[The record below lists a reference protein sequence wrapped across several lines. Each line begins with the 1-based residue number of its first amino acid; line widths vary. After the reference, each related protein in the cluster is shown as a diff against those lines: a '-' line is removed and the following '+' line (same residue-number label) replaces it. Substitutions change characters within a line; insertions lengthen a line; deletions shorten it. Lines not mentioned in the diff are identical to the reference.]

1 MSVGNSN
8 LSWFRTAYYRA
19 SCYNTRTIYL
29 AWQRCLD
36 LTDYAFMMT
45 IAGQPFLTD
54 FQTQQLISQ
63 FQQKTALNVSQINS
77 QQVYVLSREL
87 SGTEHKKALDLFG
100 INEGIDLAAP
110 QDNQIQVIVGPR
122 FGTISPWASK
132 ATDIFNNCEIAI
144 NRVERVIVYTLT
156 IDIEAAD
163 KKLPTAAEQLLFDR
177 MTQSLVYDLNDV
189 NNLFDDQQPASLNHI
204 DVIGQGRTALESANT
219 EFGFALSVEDIDY
232 LMNAYVNELKRNP
245 TDVELMMFAQAN
257 SEHCRH
263 KIFNAEWK
271 VDGAVQPKSLFQMIK
286 NTYKANPQGILSAY
300 KDNAAVMAGSE
311 GLRFYPVPENAT
323 DANSVHPYD
332 FHQEEIDILM
342 KVETHNHPTAIAPY
356 AGAATGAGGEIRDE
370 GATGRGG
377 KPKAGLT
384 GFHVS
389 HLHIPEL
396 AEKWEQSGQLSTQD
410 YGTPDRMATSLEIM
424 TEAPLGSANFSNE
437 FGRPNLCGYF
447 RSFQLD
453 TSAAKDGSEMRGYHK
468 PIMLAGG
475 YGNIKRN
482 LIEKNAIQQGD
493 LLIVLGGPAMQI
505 GLGGGAASSVDSGS
519 LDEGLDFASVQ
530 RDNAEMERRCQEVM
544 DRCWALAGN
553 GQSGNDVDA
562 SNNGKDGNPI
572 VSLHDVGAGGLSNA
586 MPELVNDHEMGAVL
600 NLRKIPSLEAGMS
613 PMAIWSNEAQERY
626 VLAIRPESKDQF
638 DAICTR
644 ERCPY
649 AILGEATE
657 IRQLVVND
665 DLLAEQPVDMP
676 MQVLLGGTP
685 QMQRSFSRQENEL
698 PPLELNNF
706 NLAESIKD
714 VLRHPTVASKSF
726 LISIG
731 DRSITG
737 MVVRD
742 QYVGRYQVPV
752 ADCAVTA
759 SGLLAIEG
767 QPMSGEAMSVG
778 ERTPVALIS
787 PKASARLAVG
797 EAITNIAGARI
808 SQLSDITMSANWMAA
823 CGEDAED
830 AALFDAVYTVGEEL
844 CPALGI
850 AIPVGKDS
858 LSMRANWTDSTDEG
872 STDKSV
878 VSPMSLVITAFA
890 PVIDVAKTLTP
901 ELINGDSAFYRI
913 DLSKGKLRLGGS
925 ILAQTASQL
934 GNECP
939 DLTQPSDL
947 VDFFNFIQA
956 GNAQGVISAYHDI
969 GDGGLLATIAEM
981 QFTSRQGIKLS
992 LDDKNLLGQLFSE
1005 ELGAV
1010 IQVLPENV
1018 AALMQLAEEFN
1029 VSDMLSL
1036 VGQSTEE
1043 DSLIIQTPLHMG
1055 DDTLRF
1061 SRSELQQEW
1070 SQVSY
1075 QIARRRDNPACVQQE
1090 YDLIADASHKGLIA
1104 APNFDLNQKVEEP
1117 YLASRDTKPRVAI
1130 LREQGVN
1137 GQIEMAAGFTQA
1149 GFEAVDV
1156 HMSDLLNGRINLR
1169 DFDGLVACG
1178 GFSYGD
1184 VLGAGSGWAN
1194 SILFHDEL
1202 RMQFVRFFARPDT
1215 FSLGV
1220 CNGCQMMAQLK
1231 DLIPG
1236 ADNFPRFIANKS
1248 ARFEARTVNVKIER
1262 TKSIFFKGMQDS
1274 ILPIAVAHGEG
1285 YATLNT
1291 TEIDGMAKHG
1301 QLAMRFVDSQ
1311 GHPTETY
1318 PLNPNGSLG
1327 GVTGLCSTDGR
1338 VTLMMPHPERNLKA
1352 YNHSWKPEAWDEDGA
1367 WMRMFRNARA
1377 WLR

>member
-1 MSVGNSN
+1 
-8 LSWFRTAYYRA
+8 
-19 SCYNTRTIYL
+19 
-29 AWQRCLD
+29 
-36 LTDYAFMMT
+36 MMT

-63 FQQKTALNVSQINS
+63 FQQKTELNVSQIHT
-77 QQVYVLSREL
+77 QQVYVLSRDLVGAEQ
-87 SGTEHKKALDLFG
+87 KKALDLFG
-100 INEGIDLAAP
+100 VHADIQLAASE
-110 QDNQIQVIVGPR
+110 DNQIQVIVGPR

-132 ATDIFNNCEIAI
+132 ATDIFNNCEIEI
-144 NRVERVIVYTLT
+144 KRVERVIVYTLT
-156 IDIEAAD
+156 IDGKAD
-163 KKLPTAAEQLLFDR
+163 GKVSGKLPASAEQLLFDR
-177 MTQSLVYDLNDV
+177 MTQSLVYDLNEV
-189 NNLFDDQQPASLNHI
+189 NKLFDDEQPAALNRI
-204 DVIGQGRTALESANT
+204 DVIGQGQAALETANK
-219 EFGFALSVEDIDY
+219 EFGFALSSEDIDY

-263 KIFNAEWK
+263 KIFNAEWTI
-271 VDGAVQPKSLFQMIK
+271 DGEVQPKSLFQMIK
-286 NTYKANPQGILSAY
+286 NTYKANPHGILSAY
-300 KDNAAVMAGSE
+300 KDNAAVMAGAE
-311 GLRFYPVPENAT
+311 GLRYYPVPTDAM
-323 DANSVHPYD
+323 DANSAHPYD
-332 FHQEEIDILM
+332 FYQEEIDILM

-396 AEKWEQSGQLSTQD
+396 AEKWEQSGQVSTKD
-410 YGTPDRMATSLEIM
+410 YGTPERMATSLEIM

-453 TSAAKDGSEMRGYHK
+453 TSAAKDGSQMRGYHK

-482 LIEKNAIQQGD
+482 LIEKNAIREGD

-505 GLGGGAASSVDSGS
+505 GLGGGAASSVDSGE
-519 LDEGLDFASVQ
+519 LDAGLDFASVQ
-530 RDNAEMERRCQEVM
+530 RDNAEMERRCQEVI

-553 GQSGNDVDA
+553 GQSGNDADVSNA
-562 SNNGKDGNPI
+562 SKDGNPI
-572 VSLHDVGAGGLSNA
+572 VSIHDVGAGGLSNA
-586 MPELVNDHEMGAVL
+586 MPELVDDHDMGAHL

-626 VLAIRPESKDQF
+626 VLAIRPESKEQF
-638 DAICTR
+638 DAICAR

-649 AILGEATE
+649 AILGVATE
-657 IRQLVVND
+657 VRQLIVD
-665 DLLAEQPVDMP
+665 DELLDEQPVDMP

-685 QMQRSFSRQENEL
+685 QMQRSFSRQDNEL
-698 PPLELNNF
+698 PPLELNDF
-706 NLAESIKD
+706 NLTESIKD

-759 SGLLAIEG
+759 SGLLALDG
-767 QPMSGEAMSVG
+767 QPMTGEAMSVG

-808 SQLSDITMSANWMAA
+808 NQLSDITMSANWMAA
-823 CGEDAED
+823 CGDDNED
-830 AALFDAVYTVGEEL
+830 AALFDAVHAIGEEL

-858 LSMRANWTDSTDEG
+858 LSMRANWSDKDANNQSQ
-872 STDKSV
+872 DKSV

-890 PVIDVAKTLTP
+890 PVTDVAKTLTP

-939 DLTQPSDL
+939 DLDKPSDL
-947 VDFFNFIQA
+947 IDFFNFIQA

-1090 YDLIADASHKGLIA
+1090 YDLISDASHQGLIA

-1117 YLASRDTKPRVAI
+1117 YLNSRETKPRVAI

-1137 GQIEMAAGFTQA
+1137 GQTEMAAGFTQA

-1156 HMSDLLNGRINLR
+1156 HMSDLLSGRINLR

-1236 ADNFPRFIANKS
+1236 AENFPRFIANKS
-1248 ARFEARTVNVKIER
+1248 ARFEARTVNVKVER
-1262 TKSIFFKGMQDS
+1262 TKSILFKGMQDS

-1285 YATLNT
+1285 YATLDN
-1291 TEIDGMAKHG
+1291 TEIDGMARHG
-1301 QLAMRFVDSQ
+1301 QLAMRYVDSH

-1338 VTLMMPHPERNLKA
+1338 VTIMMPHPERTLRA

>member
-1 MSVGNSN
+1 
-8 LSWFRTAYYRA
+8 
-19 SCYNTRTIYL
+19 
-29 AWQRCLD
+29 
-36 LTDYAFMMT
+36 MMT

-63 FQQKTALNVSQINS
+63 FQQKTELNVSHIHT
-77 QQVYVLSREL
+77 QQVYVLSRTLE
-87 SGTEHKKALDLFG
+87 GDEQKKALDLFG
-100 INEGIDLAAP
+100 IKQDIQLAAP
-110 QDNQIQVIVGPR
+110 QDNQLQVIVAPR

-132 ATDIFNNCEIAI
+132 ATDIFNNCDIEI

-156 IDIEAAD
+156 IDAKTDGEVGATNNT
-163 KKLPTAAEQLLFDR
+163 LPKAAEQLLFDR
-177 MTQSLVYDLNDV
+177 MTQSLVYDLNEV
-189 NNLFDDQQPASLNHI
+189 NKLFDDEQPASLNHI
-204 DVIGQGRTALESANT
+204 DVIGQGRTALEAANT

-263 KIFNAEWK
+263 KIFNAEWT

-286 NTYKANPQGILSAY
+286 NTYQSNPQGILSAY
-300 KDNAAVMAGSE
+300 KDNAAVMAGAE
-311 GLRFYPVPENAT
+311 GMRFYPIPT
-323 DANSVHPYD
+323 DPQDPNSAHPYG
-332 FHQEEIDILM
+332 FHQEAIDILM

-396 AEKWEQSGQLSTQD
+396 SEKWEQSGQVSTKD

-482 LIEKNAIQQGD
+482 LIEKNPIRQGD

-530 RDNAEMERRCQEVM
+530 RDNAEMERRCQEVL

-553 GQSGNDVDA
+553 GQSGNDIDV
-562 SNNGKDGNPI
+562 SNNSKDGNPI

-600 NLRKIPSLEAGMS
+600 NLRHIPSLEAGMS

-626 VLAIRPESKDQF
+626 VLAIRPESQAQF
-638 DAICTR
+638 DAICQR

-649 AILGEATE
+649 AILGTATE
-657 IRQLVVND
+657 IRQLNVADELLD
-665 DLLAEQPVDMP
+665 DQPVDMP

-685 QMQRSFSRQENEL
+685 QMQRSFNVQANEL
-698 PPLELNNF
+698 PPLELGDV

-759 SGLLAIEG
+759 SGLIALDG
-767 QPMSGEAMSVG
+767 QVMTGEAMSVG
-778 ERTPVALIS
+778 ERTPVALIN

-808 SQLSDITMSANWMAA
+808 AQLSDITMSANWMAA
-823 CGEDAED
+823 CGEDVED

-858 LSMRANWTDSTDEG
+858 LSMRANWTDEDDNNSKQG

-913 DLSKGKLRLGGS
+913 DLSKGQFRLGGS

-939 DLTQPSDL
+939 DLDKPSDL
-947 VDFFNFIQA
+947 IDFFNFIQA

-992 LDDKNLLGQLFSE
+992 LTDDNLLGQLFSE

-1036 VGQSTEE
+1036 VGQSSEE

-1055 DDTLRF
+1055 NETLSF

-1090 YDLIADASHKGLIA
+1090 YDLISDASHQGLIA
-1104 APNFDLNQKVEEP
+1104 APNFDLNQKVEAP
-1117 YLASRDTKPRVAI
+1117 YLNSRADSDNSKPRVAI

-1137 GQIEMAAGFTQA
+1137 GQTEMAAGFTQA

-1156 HMSDLLNGRINLR
+1156 HMSDLLEGRINLR

-1236 ADNFPRFIANKS
+1236 AENFPRFIANKS
-1248 ARFEARTVNVKIER
+1248 ARFEARTVNVKVER
-1262 TKSIFFKGMQDS
+1262 TKSILFKGMQDS

-1301 QLAMRFVDSQ
+1301 QLAMRYVDSQ

-1338 VTLMMPHPERNLKA
+1338 VTILMPHPERNLKA

>member
-1 MSVGNSN
+1 
-8 LSWFRTAYYRA
+8 
-19 SCYNTRTIYL
+19 
-29 AWQRCLD
+29 
-36 LTDYAFMMT
+36 MMT

-54 FQTQQLISQ
+54 FQTQQLITQ
-63 FQQKTALNVSQINS
+63 FAQKTDLQVTQIS
-77 QQVYVLSREL
+77 TQQVYVLSREL
-87 SGTEHKKALDLFG
+87 EGEELKKGLDLLGVKKGTE
-100 INEGIDLAAP
+100 LATP
-110 QDNQIQVIVGPR
+110 TGKQLQVVVSPR

-132 ATDIFNNCEIAI
+132 ATDIFNNCELKIQRI
-144 NRVERVIVYTLT
+144 ERVIVYTLT
-156 IDIEAAD
+156 IDGTVQN
-163 KKLPTAAEQLLFDR
+163 KLPTAAERLLFDR
-177 MTQSLVYDLNDV
+177 MTQSLVYDLAKV
-189 NNLFDDQQPASLNHI
+189 SQLFDDEPPAPLNHI
-204 DVIGQGRTALESANT
+204 DVIGAGREALESANT
-219 EFGFALSVEDIDY
+219 KFGFALSSDDIEY
-232 LMNAYVNELKRNP
+232 LLHAYVNDLQRNP

-263 KIFNAEWK
+263 KIFNAEWTA
-271 VDGAVQPKSLFQMIK
+271 DGEVQPKSLFQMIK
-286 NTYKANPQGILSAY
+286 NTYQASPQGILSAY
-300 KDNAAVMAGSE
+300 KDNAAVMAGAE
-311 GLRFYPVPENAT
+311 GLRYYPIPT
-323 DANSVHPYD
+323 DPQDANSAHIYD
-332 FHQEEIDILM
+332 FHQQAIDILM

-396 AEKWEQSGQLSTQD
+396 PEKWEQSGQISTKD
-410 YGTPDRMATSLEIM
+410 YGTPERMATSLEIM

-453 TSAAKDGSEMRGYHK
+453 MSEAKNGSQMRGYHK

-482 LIEKNAIQQGD
+482 LIEKNPIRAGD

-505 GLGGGAASSVDSGS
+505 GLGGGAASSVDSGA

-530 RDNAEMERRCQEVM
+530 RDNAEMERRCQEVI
-544 DRCWALAGN
+544 DRCWALASN
-553 GQSGNDVDA
+553 EQSGNDIEV
-562 SNNGKDGNPI
+562 SNNSSDGNPI
-572 VSLHDVGAGGLSNA
+572 VSIHDVGAGGLSNA
-586 MPELVNDHEMGAVL
+586 MPELVNDHEMGAIL
-600 NLRKIPSLEAGMS
+600 NLRHIPSLEAGMS

-626 VLAIRPESKDQF
+626 VLAIRPKSKAQF
-638 DAICTR
+638 DAICAR

-649 AILGEATE
+649 AILGTATKV
-657 IRQLVVND
+657 RQLAVND
-665 DLLAEQPVDMP
+665 ELLDDQPVDMP

-685 QMQRSFSRQENEL
+685 KMQRSFDTRANEL

-706 NLAESIKD
+706 DLTQSVRD

-752 ADCAVTA
+752 ADCAITA
-759 SGLLAIEG
+759 SGLVALDG
-767 QPMSGEAMSVG
+767 QVMTGEAMSIG
-778 ERTPVALIS
+778 ERSPVALID

-808 SQLSDITMSANWMAA
+808 AQLSDITMSANWMAA
-823 CGEDAED
+823 CGDDNED
-830 AALFDAVYTVGEEL
+830 AALFDAVHTVGEEL

-858 LSMRANWTDSTDEG
+858 LSMRANWADSDAEQD
-872 STDKSV
+872 SQDKSV

-890 PVIDVAKTLTP
+890 PVVNITKTLTP

-939 DLTQPSDL
+939 DLDKPSDL
-947 VDFFNFIQA
+947 IDFFNFIQA
-956 GNAQGVISAYHDI
+956 GNEQGVISAYHDI
-969 GDGGLLATIAEM
+969 GDGGMLATIAEM

-992 LDDKNLLGQLFSE
+992 LTDENLLGQLFSE

-1010 IQVLPENV
+1010 IQVLPEDV
-1018 AALMQLAEEFN
+1018 AALLELADEYN

-1036 VGQSTEE
+1036 VGQSCDE

-1055 DDTLRF
+1055 DKTLRF
-1061 SRSELQQEW
+1061 ERSELQQEW

-1075 QIARRRDNPACVQQE
+1075 QIARRRDNPECVQQE
-1090 YDLIADASHKGLIA
+1090 YDLISDSSYKGLTA
-1104 APNFDLNQKVEEP
+1104 APNFDLNQKVETP
-1117 YLASRDTKPRVAI
+1117 YLNSREDKPKVAI

-1137 GQIEMAAGFTQA
+1137 GQLEMAAGFTQA
-1149 GFEAVDV
+1149 GFEAIDV
-1156 HMSDLLNGRINLR
+1156 HMSDLLEGRINLR

-1202 RMQFVRFFARPDT
+1202 RMQFVRFFARPST

-1236 ADNFPRFIANKS
+1236 AENFPRFIANKS
-1248 ARFEARTVNVKIER
+1248 ARFEARTVNVKVER
-1262 TKSIFFKGMQDS
+1262 TKSILFKGMQDS

-1285 YATLNT
+1285 YATLDS
-1291 TEIDGMAKHG
+1291 TEIEGMARHG
-1301 QLAMRFVDSQ
+1301 QLAMRYVDSQ

-1318 PLNPNGSLG
+1318 PLNPNGSVG

-1338 VTLMMPHPERNLKA
+1338 VTLLMPHPERNLKA
-1352 YNHSWKPEAWDEDGA
+1352 YNHSWKPEQWDEDGA

>member
-1 MSVGNSN
+1 
-8 LSWFRTAYYRA
+8 
-19 SCYNTRTIYL
+19 
-29 AWQRCLD
+29 
-36 LTDYAFMMT
+36 MMT
-45 IAGQPFLTD
+45 IAGQTFLTD
-54 FQTQQLISQ
+54 FQTQQLINQ
-63 FQQKTALNVSQINS
+63 FQQKTDLHVTQICT

-87 SGTEHKKALDLFG
+87 EGDELKKGLDLLG
-100 INEGIDLAAP
+100 VNKEIELKKP
-110 QDNQIQVIVGPR
+110 EKNQIQVTVSPR

-132 ATDIFNNCEIAI
+132 ATDIFNNCELKI
-144 NRVERVIVYTLT
+144 NRIERVIVYTLT
-156 IDIEAAD
+156 LDANLQE
-163 KKLPTAAEQLLFDR
+163 KLPTAAERLLYDR
-177 MTQSLVYDLNDV
+177 MTQSLVYDLNEV
-189 NNLFDDQQPASLNHI
+189 NKLFDDEPPAPLNHI
-204 DVIGQGRTALESANT
+204 DVIGAGREALEAANT
-219 EFGFALSVEDIDY
+219 KFGFALSSDDIDY
-232 LMNAYVNELKRNP
+232 LLHAYTNDLQRNP

-263 KIFNAEWK
+263 KIFNAEWTAN
-271 VDGAVQPKSLFQMIK
+271 GEVQPKSLFQMIK
-286 NTYKANPQGILSAY
+286 NTYQASPQGILSAY
-300 KDNAAVMAGSE
+300 KDNAAVMAGAE
-311 GLRFYPVPENAT
+311 GLRYYSVPENPQ
-323 DANSVHPYD
+323 DSNSAHIYD
-332 FHQEEIDILM
+332 FHQEAIDILM

-389 HLHIPEL
+389 HLHIPEMP
-396 AEKWEQSGQLSTQD
+396 EKWEQSGQVSTRD
-410 YGTPDRMATSLEIM
+410 YGTPERMATSLEIM

-453 TSAAKDGSEMRGYHK
+453 MSDAKDGSEMIGYHK

-482 LIEKNAIQQGD
+482 LIEKNPIREGD

-530 RDNAEMERRCQEVM
+530 RDNAEMERRCQEVI

-553 GQSGNDVDA
+553 DIDKSNSSDENA
-562 SNNGKDGNPI
+562 SDGNPI

-600 NLRKIPSLEAGMS
+600 NLRHIPSLEAGMS

-638 DAICTR
+638 DAICAR

-649 AILGEATE
+649 AILGTATKV
-657 IRQLVVND
+657 RQLAVND
-665 DLLAEQPVDMP
+665 ELLGEQPVDMP

-685 QMQRSFSRQENEL
+685 KMQRSFDTQVKEL
-698 PPLELNNF
+698 PPLELNDF
-706 NLAESIKD
+706 DLTQSIKD

-752 ADCAVTA
+752 ADCAITA
-759 SGLLAIEG
+759 SGLLNLDG
-767 QPMSGEAMSVG
+767 QPMTGEAMSIG
-778 ERTPVALIS
+778 ERTPVALID

-808 SQLSDITMSANWMAA
+808 AQLSDITMSANWMAA
-823 CGEDAED
+823 CGDDAED
-830 AALFDAVYTVGEEL
+830 AALFDAVHTVGEEL

-858 LSMRANWTDSTDEG
+858 LSMRANWTDDDQ
-872 STDKSV
+872 DKSV

-890 PVIDVAKTLTP
+890 PVVNVAKTLTP

-939 DLTQPSDL
+939 DLDKPSDL

-956 GNAQGVISAYHDI
+956 GNEQGIISAYHDI

-981 QFTSRQGIKLS
+981 QFTSRQGIKLT
-992 LDDKNLLGQLFSE
+992 LNDDNLLGQLFSE

-1018 AALMQLAEEFN
+1018 TALLELAEEYN
-1029 VSDMLSL
+1029 VSAMLSL
-1036 VGQSTEE
+1036 VGQSFDE
-1043 DSLIIQTPLHMG
+1043 DSLIIQTPLHQG
-1055 DDTLRF
+1055 EDTLRF

-1090 YDLIADASHKGLIA
+1090 YDLISDSTHKGLIA
-1104 APNFDLNQKVEEP
+1104 APNFDLNQKIETP
-1117 YLASRDTKPRVAI
+1117 YLNSRDSKPKVAI

-1137 GQIEMAAGFTQA
+1137 GQTEMAAGFTQA
-1149 GFEAVDV
+1149 GFEALDV
-1156 HMSDLLNGRINLR
+1156 HMSDLLEGRIDLR
-1169 DFDGLVACG
+1169 DFEGLVTCG

-1202 RMQFVRFFARPDT
+1202 RMQFVRFFARPNT

-1236 ADNFPRFIANKS
+1236 AENFPRFIANQS
-1248 ARFEARTVNVKIER
+1248 ARFEARTVNVKVER
-1262 TKSIFFKGMQDS
+1262 TKSILFKGMQDS

-1285 YATLNT
+1285 LATLNT
-1291 TEIDGMAKHG
+1291 TEIDGMARHG
-1301 QLAMRFVDSQ
+1301 QLAMRYVDSQ

-1318 PLNPNGSLG
+1318 PLNPNGSVG

-1338 VTLMMPHPERNLKA
+1338 VTIMMPHPERNLRA
-1352 YNHSWKPEAWDEDGA
+1352 YNHSWKPEQWDEDGA

>member
-1 MSVGNSN
+1 
-8 LSWFRTAYYRA
+8 
-19 SCYNTRTIYL
+19 
-29 AWQRCLD
+29 
-36 LTDYAFMMT
+36 MMT

-63 FQQKTALNVSQINS
+63 FQQKTELNVSQIHT
-77 QQVYVLSREL
+77 QQVYVLSRDLVGAEQ
-87 SGTEHKKALDLFG
+87 KKALDLFG
-100 INEGIDLAAP
+100 VHADIQLAAP
-110 QDNQIQVIVGPR
+110 EDNQIQVIVGPR

-132 ATDIFNNCEIAI
+132 ATDIFNNCEIEI
-144 NRVERVIVYTLT
+144 KRVERVIVYTLT
-156 IDIEAAD
+156 IEEKAD
-163 KKLPTAAEQLLFDR
+163 GTVSGKLPASAEQLLFDR

-189 NNLFDDQQPASLNHI
+189 NKLFDDEQPAALNRI
-204 DVIGQGRTALESANT
+204 DVIGQGQSALEAANK
-219 EFGFALSVEDIDY
+219 EFGFALSSEDIDY

-263 KIFNAEWK
+263 KIFNAEWTI
-271 VDGAVQPKSLFQMIK
+271 DGEVQPKSLFQMIK
-286 NTYKANPQGILSAY
+286 NTYKANPHGILSAY
-300 KDNAAVMAGSE
+300 KDNAAVMAGAE
-311 GLRFYPVPENAT
+311 GLRYYPVPTDAM
-323 DANSVHPYD
+323 DANSAHPYD
-332 FHQEEIDILM
+332 FYQEDIDILM

-396 AEKWEQSGQLSTQD
+396 AEKWEHSGQVSTKD
-410 YGTPDRMATSLEIM
+410 YGTPERMATSLEIM

-505 GLGGGAASSVDSGS
+505 GLGGGAASSVDSGE

-530 RDNAEMERRCQEVM
+530 RDNAEMERRCQEVI

-553 GQSGNDVDA
+553 DVDA
-562 SNNGKDGNPI
+562 SNNSADGNPI
-572 VSLHDVGAGGLSNA
+572 VSIHDVGAGGLSNA
-586 MPELVNDHEMGAVL
+586 MPELVDDHEMGAHL

-626 VLAIRPESKDQF
+626 VLAIRPESQAQF
-638 DAICTR
+638 DAICAR

-657 IRQLVVND
+657 IRQLIVD
-665 DLLAEQPVDMP
+665 DELLDEQPVDMP

-685 QMQRSFSRQENEL
+685 QMQRSFSRQEKEL
-698 PPLELNNF
+698 PPLEFNDF

-759 SGLLAIEG
+759 SGLLALDG

-808 SQLSDITMSANWMAA
+808 NQLSDITMSANWMAA
-823 CGEDAED
+823 CGDDNED
-830 AALFDAVYTVGEEL
+830 AALFDAVHTVGEEL

-858 LSMRANWTDSTDEG
+858 LSMRANWTDNNEDG
-872 STDKSV
+872 SKDKSV

-890 PVIDVAKTLTP
+890 PVTDVAKTLTP

-913 DLSKGKLRLGGS
+913 DLSKGQLRLGGS

-939 DLTQPSDL
+939 DLDKPSDL
-947 VDFFNFIQA
+947 IDFFNFIQA

-1090 YDLIADASHKGLIA
+1090 YDLISDASHQGLIA

-1117 YLASRDTKPRVAI
+1117 YLNSRETKPRVAI

-1137 GQIEMAAGFTQA
+1137 GQTEMAAGFTQA

-1156 HMSDLLNGRINLR
+1156 HMSDLLSGRINLR

-1236 ADNFPRFIANKS
+1236 AENFPRFIANKS
-1248 ARFEARTVNVKIER
+1248 ARFEARTVNVKVER
-1262 TKSIFFKGMQDS
+1262 TKSILFKGMQDS

-1285 YATLNT
+1285 YATLDN
-1291 TEIDGMAKHG
+1291 TEIEGMARHG
-1301 QLAMRFVDSQ
+1301 QLAMRYVDSH

-1338 VTLMMPHPERNLKA
+1338 VTIMMPHPERNLKA

>member
-1 MSVGNSN
+1 
-8 LSWFRTAYYRA
+8 
-19 SCYNTRTIYL
+19 
-29 AWQRCLD
+29 
-36 LTDYAFMMT
+36 MMT

-54 FQTQQLISQ
+54 FQTQQLINQ
-63 FQQKTALNVSQINS
+63 FAQKTDLNVTQIS
-77 QQVYVLSREL
+77 TQQVFVLSREL
-87 SGTEHKKALDLFG
+87 LGEEQKKALDLLG
-100 INEGIDLAAP
+100 VKEQTSLEAATER
-110 QDNQIQVIVGPR
+110 QIQVIVSPR

-132 ATDIFNNCEIAI
+132 ATDIFNNCELKI
-144 NRVERVIVYTLT
+144 NRIERVIVYTLT
-156 IDIEAAD
+156 LEGATED
-163 KKLPTAAEQLLFDR
+163 KLPTAAERLLYDR

-189 NNLFDDQQPASLNHI
+189 NKLFDDEPPASLNHI
-204 DVIGQGRTALESANT
+204 DVMGAGRSALESANT
-219 EFGFALSVEDIDY
+219 TFGFALSSDDIDY
-232 LMNAYVNELKRNP
+232 LMNAYVNDLQRNP

-263 KIFNAEWK
+263 KIFNAEWTAN
-271 VDGAVQPKSLFQMIK
+271 GEVQPKSLFQMIK
-286 NTYKANPQGILSAY
+286 NTYQANPEGILSAY
-300 KDNAAVMAGSE
+300 KDNAAVMAGAE
-311 GLRFYPVPENAT
+311 GMRYYPIPEDAKNPNA
-323 DANSVHPYD
+323 AHPYG
-332 FHQEEIDILM
+332 FHQEAIDILM

-396 AEKWEQSGQLSTQD
+396 AEKWEQSGQVSTQD

-453 TSAAKDGSEMRGYHK
+453 TSKAKDGSEMRGYHK

-482 LIEKNAIQQGD
+482 LIEKNPIRAGD

-505 GLGGGAASSVDSGS
+505 GLGGGAASSVDSGE

-530 RDNAEMERRCQEVM
+530 RDNAEMERRCQEVI

-553 GQSGNDVDA
+553 DIDA
-562 SNNGKDGNPI
+562 SNASQDGNPI
-572 VSLHDVGAGGLSNA
+572 VSIHDVGAGGLSNA
-586 MPELVNDHEMGAVL
+586 MPELVDDHDMGAVL
-600 NLRKIPSLEAGMS
+600 NLRHIPSLEAGMS

-626 VLAIRPESKDQF
+626 VLAIRPESKAQF
-638 DAICTR
+638 DAICAR

-657 IRQLVVND
+657 VRELRVD
-665 DLLAEQPVDMP
+665 DELLDDQPVDMP

-685 QMQRSFSRQENEL
+685 KMQRSFEVQANEL
-698 PPLELNNF
+698 APLVLNDF
-706 NLAESIKD
+706 DLSESVKD

-726 LISIG
+726 LVSIG

-752 ADCAVTA
+752 ADCAITA
-759 SGLLAIEG
+759 SSLITLDG
-767 QPMSGEAMSVG
+767 QAMTGEAMSIG
-778 ERTPVALIS
+778 ERTPVALIDS
-787 PKASARLAVG
+787 KASARLAVG

-808 SQLSDITMSANWMAA
+808 AQLSDITMSANWMAA
-823 CGEDAED
+823 CGDDTED
-830 AALFDAVYTVGEEL
+830 AALFDAVHTVGEEL

-858 LSMRANWTDSTDEG
+858 LSMRANWTDDNADNQSQ
-872 STDKSV
+872 DKSV
-878 VSPMSLVITAFA
+878 VSPMSLLITAFA
-890 PVIDVAKTLTP
+890 PVVDVAKTLTP
-901 ELINGDSAFYRI
+901 ELINGDSAFYRL
-913 DLSKGKLRLGGS
+913 DLSRGKLRLGGS

-939 DLTQPSDL
+939 DLDKPSDL
-947 VDFFNFIQA
+947 VDFFNFVQA
-956 GNAQGVISAYHDI
+956 GNEQGIISAYHDI

-992 LDDKNLLGQLFSE
+992 LSDDNLLGQLFSE

-1010 IQVLPENV
+1010 IQVMPEDV
-1018 AALMQLAEEFN
+1018 AALVALADEYN

-1043 DSLIIQTPLHMG
+1043 DSLIIQTSLHQG
-1055 DDTLRF
+1055 DKTLRF
-1061 SRSELQQEW
+1061 SRSELQQQW

-1075 QIARRRDNPACVQQE
+1075 QIARRRDNPECVQQE
-1090 YDLIADASHKGLIA
+1090 YDLIADTNHKGLIA
-1104 APNFDLNQKVEEP
+1104 APNFDLNQKIETP
-1117 YLASRDTKPRVAI
+1117 YLNSREDKPRVAI

-1137 GQIEMAAGFTQA
+1137 GQLEMAAGFTQA

-1156 HMSDLLNGRINLR
+1156 HMSDLLEGRINLR

-1202 RMQFVRFFARPDT
+1202 RMQFVRFFARPNT

-1236 ADNFPRFIANKS
+1236 AENFPRFIANES
-1248 ARFEARTVNVKIER
+1248 ARFEARTVNVKVER
-1262 TKSIFFKGMQDS
+1262 TKSILFKGMQDS

-1285 YATLNT
+1285 LATLNA

-1301 QLAMRFVDSQ
+1301 QLAMRYVDSQ

-1318 PLNPNGSLG
+1318 PLNPNGSVG

-1338 VTLMMPHPERNLKA
+1338 VTIMMPHPERNLKA
-1352 YNHSWKPEAWDEDGA
+1352 YNHSWKPEQWDEDGA

>member
-1 MSVGNSN
+1 
-8 LSWFRTAYYRA
+8 
-19 SCYNTRTIYL
+19 
-29 AWQRCLD
+29 
-36 LTDYAFMMT
+36 MMT

-63 FQQKTALNVSQINS
+63 FQQKTKLNVSQIS
-77 QQVYVLSREL
+77 TQQVYVLSREL
-87 SGTEHKKALDLFG
+87 SGEEHKKSLDLFG
-100 INEGIDLAAP
+100 IKEAIALTTP
-110 QDNQIQVIVGPR
+110 QDNQLQVIVAPR

-132 ATDIFNNCEIAI
+132 ATDIFNNCEIKI
-144 NRVERVIVYTLT
+144 NRVERVVVYTLT
-156 IDIEAAD
+156 LDEKTDGDAGE
-163 KKLPTAAEQLLFDR
+163 KLPADAEQLLFDR
-177 MTQSLVYDLNDV
+177 MTQSLVYDLSDV
-189 NNLFDDQQPASLNHI
+189 SKLFDDQAPASLNHI
-204 DVIGQGRTALESANT
+204 DVIGQGQSALESANT
-219 EFGFALSVEDIDY
+219 EFGFALSSEDIDY
-232 LMNAYVNELKRNP
+232 LMNAYVNELGRNP

-263 KIFNAEWK
+263 KIFNAQWT
-271 VDGAVQPKSLFQMIK
+271 VDGEVQPKSLFQMIK
-286 NTYKANPQGILSAY
+286 NTYQSNPQGILSAY
-300 KDNAAVMAGSE
+300 KDNAAVMAGSD
-311 GLRFYPVPENAT
+311 GMRFYPIPTDAM
-323 DANSVHPYD
+323 DANSIHPYG
-332 FHQEEIDILM
+332 FHQEDIDILM

-356 AGAATGAGGEIRDE
+356 SGAATGSGGEIRDE

-377 KPKAGLT
+377 KPKAGLA

-396 AEKWEQSGQLSTQD
+396 SEKWEQSGQLSTQA

-424 TEAPLGSANFSNE
+424 LDAPLGSANFSNE

-482 LIEKNAIQQGD
+482 LIEKNAIKKGD

-505 GLGGGAASSVDSGS
+505 GLGGGAASSVDSGE

-530 RDNAEMERRCQEVM
+530 RDNAEMERRCQEVI

-553 GQSGNDVDA
+553 DADVSIA
-562 SNNGKDGNPI
+562 SQDGNPI
-572 VSLHDVGAGGLSNA
+572 VSIHDVGAGGLSNA
-586 MPELVNDHEMGAVL
+586 MPELVNDHEMGAHL

-638 DAICTR
+638 DAICAR

-649 AILGEATE
+649 AILGEATD
-657 IRQLVVND
+657 IRQLIVD
-665 DLLAEQPVDMP
+665 DELLDEQPVDMP

-685 QMQRSFSRQENEL
+685 KMQRSFERTDSTL
-698 PPLELNNF
+698 PALELGEV
-706 NLAESIKD
+706 NLAESITY

-752 ADCAVTA
+752 SDCAVTA
-759 SGLLAIEG
+759 SGLVALDG
-767 QPMSGEAMSVG
+767 QPMTGEAMSVG
-778 ERTPVALIS
+778 ERTPVALIN

-808 SQLSDITMSANWMAA
+808 AQLSDITMSANWMAA
-823 CGEDAED
+823 CGDDAED
-830 AALFDAVYTVGEEL
+830 AALFDAVHAIGEEL

-858 LSMRANWTDSTDEG
+858 LSMRANWTDEEG
-872 STDKSV
+872 ADKSV
-878 VSPMSLVITAFA
+878 VSPMSLVVTAFA
-890 PVIDVAKTLTP
+890 PVVDVAKTLTP

-925 ILAQTASQL
+925 ILAQTLSQL
-934 GNECP
+934 GNDCP
-939 DLTQPSDL
+939 DLAQPSDL
-947 VDFFNFIQA
+947 IDFFNFVQA

-992 LDDKNLLGQLFSE
+992 LDDDNLLGQLFSE

-1043 DSLIIQTPLHMG
+1043 DSLIIQTPLHQG
-1055 DDTLRF
+1055 DKTLRF
-1061 SRSELQQEW
+1061 SRSELQQQW

-1090 YDLIADASHKGLIA
+1090 YDLISDASHKGLIA
-1104 APNFDLNQKVEEP
+1104 APNFDLNQKVEAP
-1117 YLASRDTKPRVAI
+1117 YVNSRADANNSQPRVAI

-1137 GQIEMAAGFTQA
+1137 GQTEMAAGFTQA

-1156 HMSDLLNGRINLR
+1156 HMSDLLSGRINLR

-1202 RMQFVRFFARPDT
+1202 RMQFVRFFARPNT

-1236 ADNFPRFIANKS
+1236 AENFPRFIANES
-1248 ARFEARTVNVKIER
+1248 ARFEARTVNVKVER
-1262 TKSIFFKGMQDS
+1262 TKSILFKGMQDS

-1285 YATLNT
+1285 LATLNA

-1301 QLAMRFVDSQ
+1301 QLAMRYVDSQ

-1318 PLNPNGSLG
+1318 PLNPNGSVG

-1338 VTLMMPHPERNLKA
+1338 VTIMMPHPERNLKA
-1352 YNHSWKPEAWDEDGA
+1352 YNHSWKPEQWDEDGA

>member
-1 MSVGNSN
+1 
-8 LSWFRTAYYRA
+8 
-19 SCYNTRTIYL
+19 
-29 AWQRCLD
+29 
-36 LTDYAFMMT
+36 MMT

-63 FQQKTALNVSQINS
+63 FQQKTELNVSQIHT
-77 QQVYVLSREL
+77 QQVYVLSRDLVGDEQ
-87 SGTEHKKALDLFG
+87 KKALDLFG
-100 INEGIDLAAP
+100 VHADIQLAASK
-110 QDNQIQVIVGPR
+110 DNQIQVIVGPR

-132 ATDIFNNCEIAI
+132 ATDIFNNCEIEI
-144 NRVERVIVYTLT
+144 KRVERVIVYTLT
-156 IDIEAAD
+156 IDAKAD
-163 KKLPTAAEQLLFDR
+163 GELSATNNKLPKAAEQLLFDR

-189 NNLFDDQQPASLNHI
+189 NKLFDDEQPASLNRI
-204 DVIGQGRTALESANT
+204 DVIGQGQSALENANK
-219 EFGFALSVEDIDY
+219 EFGFALSSEDIDY

-263 KIFNAEWK
+263 KIFNAEWT
-271 VDGAVQPKSLFQMIK
+271 VDGVVQPKSLFQMIK

-300 KDNAAVMAGSE
+300 KDNAAVMAGAK
-311 GLRFYPVPENAT
+311 GLRYYPVPTDAT
-323 DANSVHPYD
+323 DANSAHPYG
-332 FHQEEIDILM
+332 FHKEEIDILM

-396 AEKWEQSGQLSTQD
+396 AEKWEQSGQVSTQD

-453 TSAAKDGSEMRGYHK
+453 TSAAKDGSQMRGYHK

-482 LIEKNAIQQGD
+482 LIEKNTIQQGD

-505 GLGGGAASSVDSGS
+505 GLGGGAASSVDSGE

-530 RDNAEMERRCQEVM
+530 RDNAEMERRCQEVI

-553 GQSGNDVDA
+553 EASGNDADA
-562 SNNGKDGNPI
+562 SNTSNASKDGNPI
-572 VSLHDVGAGGLSNA
+572 VSIHDVGAGGLSNA
-586 MPELVNDHEMGAVL
+586 MPELVDDHDMGAHL

-626 VLAIRPESKDQF
+626 VLAIRPESQAQF
-638 DAICTR
+638 DAICAR

-649 AILGEATE
+649 AILGVATE
-657 IRQLVVND
+657 VRQLIVD
-665 DLLAEQPVDMP
+665 DEMLDEQPVDMP

-685 QMQRSFSRQENEL
+685 QMQRSFSRQDNEL

-759 SGLLAIEG
+759 SGLLALDG

-808 SQLSDITMSANWMAA
+808 NQLSDITMSANWMAA
-823 CGEDAED
+823 CGDDNED
-830 AALFDAVYTVGEEL
+830 AALFDAVHAIGEEL

-858 LSMRANWTDSTDEG
+858 LSMRANWTDSNNDG

-939 DLTQPSDL
+939 DLEKPSDL
-947 VDFFNFIQA
+947 IDFFNFIQA

-1029 VSDMLSL
+1029 ISDMLSL
-1036 VGQSTEE
+1036 VGQSCEE

-1090 YDLIADASHKGLIA
+1090 YDLISDASHQGLIA

-1117 YLASRDTKPRVAI
+1117 YLASRENKPRVAI

-1137 GQIEMAAGFTQA
+1137 GQTEMAAGFTQA

-1156 HMSDLLNGRINLR
+1156 HMSDLLEGRINLR

-1236 ADNFPRFIANKS
+1236 AENFPRFIANKS
-1248 ARFEARTVNVKIER
+1248 ARFEARTVNVKVER
-1262 TKSIFFKGMQDS
+1262 TKSILFKGMQDS

-1318 PLNPNGSLG
+1318 PLNPNGSVG

-1338 VTLMMPHPERNLKA
+1338 VTIMMPHPERTLRA

>member
-1 MSVGNSN
+1 
-8 LSWFRTAYYRA
+8 
-19 SCYNTRTIYL
+19 
-29 AWQRCLD
+29 
-36 LTDYAFMMT
+36 MMT

-54 FQTQQLISQ
+54 FQTQQLINQ
-63 FQQKTALNVSQINS
+63 FAQKTDLNVTQIS
-77 QQVYVLSREL
+77 TQQVFVLSREL
-87 SGTEHKKALDLFG
+87 LGEEQKKALDLLG
-100 INEGIDLAAP
+100 VKEQTSLEAATER
-110 QDNQIQVIVGPR
+110 QIQVIVSPR

-132 ATDIFNNCEIAI
+132 ATDIFNNCELKI
-144 NRVERVIVYTLT
+144 NRIERVIVYTLT
-156 IDIEAAD
+156 LEGATED
-163 KKLPTAAEQLLFDR
+163 KLPTAAERLLYDR

-189 NNLFDDQQPASLNHI
+189 NKLFDDEPPASLNHI
-204 DVIGQGRTALESANT
+204 DVMGAGRSALESANT
-219 EFGFALSVEDIDY
+219 TFGFALSSDDIDY
-232 LMNAYVNELKRNP
+232 LMHAYVNDLQRNP

-263 KIFNAEWK
+263 KIFNAEWTAN
-271 VDGAVQPKSLFQMIK
+271 GEVQPKSLFQMIK
-286 NTYKANPQGILSAY
+286 NTYQSNPEGILSAY
-300 KDNAAVMAGSE
+300 KDNAAVMAGAE
-311 GLRFYPVPENAT
+311 GMRYYPIPEDAENPNA
-323 DANSVHPYD
+323 AHPYG
-332 FHQEEIDILM
+332 FHQEAIDILM

-396 AEKWEQSGQLSTQD
+396 AEKWEQSGQVSTQD
-410 YGTPDRMATSLEIM
+410 YGTPERMATSLEIM

-482 LIEKNAIQQGD
+482 LIEKNPIRAGD

-505 GLGGGAASSVDSGS
+505 GLGGGAASSVDSGE

-530 RDNAEMERRCQEVM
+530 RDNAEMERRCQEVI

-553 GQSGNDVDA
+553 DA
-562 SNNGKDGNPI
+562 EVSNASQDGNPI
-572 VSLHDVGAGGLSNA
+572 VSIHDVGAGGLSNA
-586 MPELVNDHEMGAVL
+586 MPELVDDHDMGAVL
-600 NLRKIPSLEAGMS
+600 NLRHIPSLEAGMS

-626 VLAIRPESKDQF
+626 VLAIRPESKAQF
-638 DAICTR
+638 DAICAR

-657 IRQLVVND
+657 VRELRVD
-665 DLLAEQPVDMP
+665 DELLDDQPVDMP

-685 QMQRSFSRQENEL
+685 KMQRSFEVQANEL
-698 PPLELNNF
+698 APLVLNDF
-706 NLAESIKD
+706 DLSESVKD

-752 ADCAVTA
+752 ADCAITA
-759 SGLLAIEG
+759 SGLIALDG
-767 QPMSGEAMSVG
+767 QAMTGEAMSIG
-778 ERTPVALIS
+778 ERTPVALID

-808 SQLSDITMSANWMAA
+808 AQLSDITMSANWMAA
-823 CGEDAED
+823 CGDDTED
-830 AALFDAVYTVGEEL
+830 AALFDAVHTVGEEL

-858 LSMRANWTDSTDEG
+858 LSMRANWTDDNDAKEDSQ
-872 STDKSV
+872 DKSV

-890 PVIDVAKTLTP
+890 PVVDVAKTLTP
-901 ELINGDSAFYRI
+901 ELINGDSAFYRL
-913 DLSKGKLRLGGS
+913 DLSRGKLRLGGS

-939 DLTQPSDL
+939 DLDKPSDL

-956 GNAQGVISAYHDI
+956 GNEQGIISAYHDI

-992 LDDKNLLGQLFSE
+992 LSDDNLLGQLFSE

-1018 AALMQLAEEFN
+1018 ADLITLAEEHN

-1043 DSLIIQTPLHMG
+1043 DSLIIQTPLHQG
-1055 DDTLRF
+1055 DKTLRF
-1061 SRSELQQEW
+1061 SRSELQQQW

-1075 QIARRRDNPACVQQE
+1075 QIAHRRDNPECVQQE
-1090 YDLIADASHKGLIA
+1090 YDLIADTNHKGLIA
-1104 APNFDLNQKVEEP
+1104 APNFDLNQKIETP
-1117 YLASRDTKPRVAI
+1117 YLNSRADSDNSKPRVAI

-1137 GQIEMAAGFTQA
+1137 GQLEMAAGFTQA

-1156 HMSDLLNGRINLR
+1156 HMSDLLEGRINLR

-1194 SILFHDEL
+1194 SIFFHDEL
-1202 RMQFVRFFARPDT
+1202 RMQFVRFFARPNT

-1236 ADNFPRFIANKS
+1236 AENFPRFIANES
-1248 ARFEARTVNVKIER
+1248 ARFEARTVNVKVER
-1262 TKSIFFKGMQDS
+1262 TKSILFKGMQDS

-1285 YATLNT
+1285 LATLNA

-1301 QLAMRFVDSQ
+1301 QLAMRYVDSQ
-1311 GHPTETY
+1311 GYPTETY
-1318 PLNPNGSLG
+1318 PLNPNGSVG

-1338 VTLMMPHPERNLKA
+1338 VTIMMPHPERNLKA
-1352 YNHSWKPEAWDEDGA
+1352 YNHSWKPEQWDEDGA